1 MEKLKPSE
9 ESIIKLGKKIV
20 EELKLEPSANTLGR
34 WMSHY
39 VAELIHKSENCESS
53 EEKVILERECFDTIL
68 KLWQNME
75 HLPTVTKPLTELEPL
90 LELLDALKK
99 EDYRYP
105 FWRNFTDDYKNPT
118 WKTWITLVKENSE
131 NIFELC
137 LYTSVNGD
145 LLKKK
150 KGWLNEY
157 KSFIKEDEKKMLE
170 HLEYLVNRSRDIKTF
185 TEEEDETIHLDELSP
200 NEKQQVI
207 FDKIEMELNEINQKF
222 DKLRKS
228 LTSETNE

>member
-1 MEKLKPSE
+1 MEKLRPSE

-20 EELKLEPSANTLGR
+20 EELKLEPSVNTLGR

-53 EEKVILERECFDTIL
+53 EEEVILKRECFDTIL

-75 HLPTVTKPLTELEPL
+75 HLPNVTKPLTDLEPL
-90 LELLDALKK
+90 IELLDALKK

-105 FWRNFTDDYKNPT
+105 FWRNFRDDYKNPT
-118 WKTWITLVKENSE
+118 WRTWLTLVKENSE

-137 LYTSVNGD
+137 LYASINSN

-157 KSFIKEDEKKMLE
+157 KSLIKEDEKKMLE
-170 HLEYLVNRSRDIKTF
+170 HLEYLVNRSNDINTF
-185 TEEEDETIHLDELSP
+185 TDEDEKTIHLDELTP
-200 NEKQQVI
+200 NEKQEVI
-207 FDKIEMELNEINQKF
+207 LDKIEDELNEIKLKF
-222 DKLRKS
+222 NELKKIIL
-228 LTSETNE
+228 SETD

>member
-20 EELKLEPSANTLGR
+20 KELKLEPGVNTLGR

-53 EEKVILERECFDTIL
+53 EEEAILKRECFDTIL

-75 HLPTVTKPLTELEPL
+75 HLPNVTKPLTDLEPL

-105 FWRNFTDDYKNPT
+105 FWSNFRDDYKNPT
-118 WKTWITLVKENSE
+118 WRTWLTLVKENSE
-131 NIFELC
+131 SIFELC
-137 LYTSVNGD
+137 LYASINSD

-157 KSFIKEDEKKMLE
+157 KSLIKEDEKKMIE
-170 HLEYLVNRSRDIKTF
+170 HLEYLVNRSNDINTF
-185 TEEEDETIHLDELSP
+185 TDKQEETIHLDELSP
-200 NEKQQVI
+200 NEKQEVI
-207 FDKIEMELNEINQKF
+207 LDKIEDELNEIKFKF
-222 DKLRKS
+222 DELKKKIL
-228 LTSETNE
+228 SETN